1 MEASD
6 IMQRDVVVVAPSAT
20 LKEASE
26 VMHSSDIRHLPVL
39 EGGDVVGIIS
49 DRDLRC
55 YLAELYRSGEGDGEP
70 PLSSRSVVLVRD
82 VMQRKPVSVLPDSD
96 LGEVVDSMLE
106 FKIGAVLVL
115 DPAGHL
121 MGVVSYE
128 DVIRAAMDLG

>member
-1 MEASD
+1 
-6 IMQRDVVVVAPSAT
+6 
-20 LKEASE
+20 
-26 VMHSSDIRHLPVL
+26 MHSSDIRHLPVL

-49 DRDLRC
+49 DRDLRS
-55 YLAELYRSGEGDGEP
+55 YLAELYRSGGGDGEP
-70 PLSSRSVVLVRD
+70 PFSSRSVVRVSD